1 MPAIVGLGRAA
12 ELARHALE
20 NPHKTRALCDRLE
33 AGVRGLVPEARF
45 NGHPE
50 QRLPNIL
57 NLTLPGLRGESV
69 VVAMDL
75 CGVSLSA
82 GSACKSGSPEP
93 THVLI
98 AMGKTAEEAH
108 CSVRFSLSH
117 GITEADIDDTVAALK
132 HVLTEME
139 TTVRFL
145 PCK

>member
-1 MPAIVGLGRAA
+1 L
-12 ELARHALE
+12 
-20 NPHKTRALCDRLE
+20 
-33 AGVRGLVPEARF
+33 
-45 NGHPE
+45 NGHAE
-50 QRLPNIL
+50 HRLPNIL

-75 CGVSLSA
+75 CGVSLSS

-98 AMGKTAEEAH
+98 AMGKAAEEAH
-108 CSVRFSLSH
+108 CSVRFSLSRD
-117 GITEADIDDTVAALK
+117 ITEADIDDTVAALK

>member
-1 MPAIVGLGRAA
+1 M
-12 ELARHALE
+12 
-20 NPHKTRALCDRLE
+20 
-33 AGVRGLVPEARF
+33 
-45 NGHPE
+45 NGHRDL
-50 QRLPNIL
+50 RLPNVL
-57 NLTLPGLRGESV
+57 NLTLPDLRGESI

-75 CGVSLSA
+75 YGVSLSS

-98 AMGKTAEEAH
+98 AMGRTPEEAH

-117 GITEADIDDTVAALK
+117 DITETDIDDTVAALK

>member
-1 MPAIVGLGRAA
+1 L
-12 ELARHALE
+12 
-20 NPHKTRALCDRLE
+20 
-33 AGVRGLVPEARF
+33 
-45 NGHPE
+45 NGHAQ

-75 CGVSLSA
+75 YGVALSS

-98 AMGKTAEEAH
+98 AMGKTPEEAH

-117 GITEADIDDTVAALK
+117 DITETDIDETIAALQQ
-132 HVLTEME
+132 VLAEME